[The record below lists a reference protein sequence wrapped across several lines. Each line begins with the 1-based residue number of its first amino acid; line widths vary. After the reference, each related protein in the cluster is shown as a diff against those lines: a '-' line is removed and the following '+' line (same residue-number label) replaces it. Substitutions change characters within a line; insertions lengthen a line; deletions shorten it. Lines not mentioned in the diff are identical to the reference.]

1 MTQYYNTI
9 QNSVKT
15 LMLAVLSLL
24 QTRQESKKT
33 TTWKATLQ
41 KKNAELNNWQK
52 QEENNKNI

>member
-1 MTQYYNTI
+1 
-9 QNSVKT
+9 
-15 LMLAVLSLL
+15 MLAVLSLL